1 MPTQQP
7 CVDDHTREI
16 RDFINDARKHYELRR
31 DKGKFSQVCSSLDAI
46 EDSEQAI
53 TAFGK
58 SDFGKDVA
66 LGYLVIYGVLQA
78 AFLQQD
84 AVWNLCEA
92 LDIPRDKSA
101 YPSLSVIREIRN
113 DSVGHPTKR
122 DRGKKAATT
131 FSHITQISMSV
142 NGFDL
147 LTFGDDGSYSSRR
160 VDLPTL
166 IGEQRQAVGDILLKV
181 TKALK
186 KERETHKAR
195 FRMKK
200 LVQFFP
206 PTLSYYC
213 NKVSEGVS
221 GGDFAPAP
229 PSLAAIKAAIAGFRA
244 AVVERNP
251 AYIERQEHDYATI
264 DHVISSLERFL
275 DAGDGDPLTARIF
288 VEHLSTRIAEM
299 RGLAQQIDD
308 EYATRD

>member
-1 MPTQQP
+1 MVNQQP
-7 CVDDHTREI
+7 RVHDRIREI
-16 RDFINDARKHYELRR
+16 RDFINDARKSYELRR
-31 DKGKFSQVCSSLDAI
+31 DRGKFSQVCSSLDAI

-53 TAFGK
+53 SAFERSG
-58 SDFGKDVA
+58 FGKDVA

-78 AFLQQD
+78 TFLQQD

-113 DSVGHPTKR
+113 NSVGHPTKR
-122 DRGKKAATT
+122 DHGKKAATT

-181 TKALK
+181 TKALE
-186 KERETHKAR
+186 KERESHKAR
-195 FRMKK
+195 FQMET
-200 LVQFFP
+200 LAEFFP
-206 PTLSYYC
+206 ETMSYHC
-213 NKVSEGVS
+213 GKVAEGVD
-221 GGDFAPAP
+221 GGSVAA
-229 PSLAAIKAAIAGFRA
+229 SACLSAIKEAFFGFRA
-244 AVVERNP
+244 AALKRNP
-251 AYIERQEHDYATI
+251 GLTERLDYEYATI
-264 DHVISSLERFL
+264 DHAIAGIERFL

-288 VEHLSTRIAEM
+288 VEYLASRIEEM
-299 RGLAQQIDD
+299 RALAQEIDD
-308 EYATRD
+308 EYARKD

>member
-1 MPTQQP
+1 MPTQEP

-16 RDFINDARKHYELRR
+16 RDFVNDARKHYELRR
-31 DKGKFSQVCSSLDAI
+31 DKSKFSQVCSSLDAI

-53 TAFGK
+53 TAFGR

-78 AFLQQD
+78 SFLQQD

-166 IGEQRQAVGDILLKV
+166 IGEQSQAVGDILLKV

-186 KERETHKAR
+186 KERESHKAR

-200 LVQFFP
+200 LAQFFP
-206 PTLSYYC
+206 ETMGYYC
-213 NKVSEGVS
+213 GKVAEGV
-221 GGDFAPAP
+221 GGDSVAATAYL
-229 PSLAAIKAAIAGFRA
+229 SAIKSAFSGFRA
-244 AVVERNP
+244 AAVERNP
-251 AYIERQEHDYATI
+251 SLAERLDYEYATI
-264 DHVISSLERFL
+264 DHAIAGLERFL
-275 DAGDGDPLTARIF
+275 GCGEVDPLTARIF
-288 VEHLSTRIAEM
+288 VDYLASRIEEM
-299 RGLAQQIDD
+299 RALGREIDD
-308 EYATRD
+308 EYARKD